1 VKLISSNEL
10 GMSNLDQVI
19 DYTQLFQDVELAT
32 AVGQLKQNPA
42 ELQQFLQGQ
51 QGKIF
56 SDVSKQK
63 DSTFQKVYGDLS
75 RASKAQEAV
84 LMLDK
89 RNQELAN
96 IQQQIYQNQEKSASA
111 VTEDKNLAGRK
122 YEMNQWSDG
131 NKKDTL
137 FVFSALF
144 ILLSAL
150 ILLTILWRMGMIGA
164 GLCGG
169 LAAPLIIIFVMIV
182 IYRANFTNV
191 WRDNRYWNRRTF
203 EGKYGKIPVPLC
215 PGALSGIQKEFSS
228 LESDVQSGFNNAGQA
243 VSSAAQ
249 TVAQDVSSMAQ
260 SVSSGVQG
268 AVSPSVQNAAP
279 ASIPAAAPI
288 K

>member
-1 VKLISSNEL
+1 
-10 GMSNLDQVI
+10 MTNLDQII

-51 QGKIF
+51 QGKIY
-56 SDVSKQK
+56 SDVIKQK
-63 DSTFQKVYGDLS
+63 DSTFQKVYGDLN
-75 RASKAQEAV
+75 RASKAQEAI

-96 IQQQIYQNQEKSASA
+96 IQQQIYTNQKKSASA

-122 YEMNQWSDG
+122 YEMNQWSVG
-131 NKKDTL
+131 NKNDTL

-150 ILLTILWRMGMIGA
+150 ILLTVLWRMELIGG

-191 WRDNRYWNRRTF
+191 WRDKRFWNRRTF

-215 PGALSGIQKEFSS
+215 PGSLTGIEKGFSS
-228 LESDVQSGFNNAGQA
+228 LESDVQSGINSTEQGISS
-243 VSSAAQ
+243 VSQ
-249 TVAQDVSSMAQ
+249 TVAQDVASMAQ
-260 SVSSGVQG
+260 NV
-268 AVSPSVQNAAP
+268 AP
-279 ASIPAAAPI
+279 AIPMN
-288 K
+288 